1 MRDEEYLNILTYGR
15 PTGTITVEPHPED
28 IIDVDPAIIANMK
41 ARLSGNDHSG
51 IYDYSDRVIDE
62 VSLMREKNKLKRIF
76 GSELQI
82 REAFSSIKNIKTIQ
96 EEIKFEDVNRDLLSD
111 YAFVKSNHNNVDE
124 VDLYRHFVFG
134 SELITKVIRTQQ
146 FMNSHVFSSLLSGYV
161 KEHFKLLEVTKED
174 IELNNDL
181 KKMFQ
186 QRKIA
191 SMFNEFLG
199 VFYGELI

>member
-15 PTGTITVEPHPED
+15 PTGTISVEPHPED

-82 REAFSSIKNIKTIQ
+82 REAFSSIKNIKIIQ
-96 EEIKFEDVNRDLLSD
+96 EEIKFEDVDRSLLSD
-111 YAFVKSNHNNVDE
+111 YAFVKSRESNVDE
-124 VDLYRHFVFG
+124 VDFYRSFLFEFEFINKEKRI
-134 SELITKVIRTQQ
+134 ELVNES
-146 FMNSHVFSSLLSGYV
+146 FDLSDLFADY
-161 KEHFKLLEVTKED
+161 KMEHFDV
-174 IELNNDL
+174 L
-181 KKMFQ
+181 KVSREAIQMSSRLTDFFR
-186 QRKIA
+186 QRKLV
-191 SMFNEFLG
+191 SMFNELLSE
-199 VFYGELI
+199 FYGKKI